1 MYGQQECHRHQQG
14 KESSRW
20 TLELCL
26 EAQPESLA
34 LELGIIFQI
43 ELEICVVVSL
53 STTTVKDK
61 PLQVGKR
68 IHHLGSRKG
77 SKEMCS
83 VQIAGSEERGTSEAE
98 APLDHWTVCI
108 DSPTVLRCH
117 RCRQDHTYGPMGY
130 INQPHARHHPCLPI
144 PRGARLIETT
154 CLGKDARRRRAEGD
168 VQYLLARER
177 DKDRVVHGLEAS
189 ASGQLCLHIYI
200 IGVAFVPPA
209 EAFPWPWPAAPR
221 RRSFCCPSCRLRT
234 SRDPGA

>member
-83 VQIAGSEERGTSEAE
+83 VQIAGSEVR
-98 APLDHWTVCI
+98 
-108 DSPTVLRCH
+108 
-117 RCRQDHTYGPMGY
+117 
-130 INQPHARHHPCLPI
+130 AR
-144 PRGARLIETT
+144 
-154 CLGKDARRRRAEGD
+154 
-168 VQYLLARER
+168 Y
-177 DKDRVVHGLEAS
+177 
-189 ASGQLCLHIYI
+189 
-200 IGVAFVPPA
+200 F
-209 EAFPWPWPAAPR
+209 
-221 RRSFCCPSCRLRT
+221 
-234 SRDPGA
+234 